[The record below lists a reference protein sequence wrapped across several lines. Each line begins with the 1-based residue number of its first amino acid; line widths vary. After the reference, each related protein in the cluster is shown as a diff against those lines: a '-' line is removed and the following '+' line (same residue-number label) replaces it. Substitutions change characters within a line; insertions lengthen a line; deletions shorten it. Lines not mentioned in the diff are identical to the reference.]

1 MYENAINLKFPLE
14 LISSLNEVF
23 WSLWSKE
30 MKEVAFSK
38 IEEKISK
45 IKIPKELE

>member
-38 IEEKISK
+38 IEEKILK